1 MPANFRGF
9 AYYKGHPGVTRKMF
23 ATAAPKV
30 YEDAVSYWHDEFLP
44 LHFAEGNR
52 QRYPGVFPRRTK
64 SHEKRTRGRN
74 HGKNVPLV
82 FTGNLRDEATRSAE
96 IKGNQKGAQAKF
108 RIPRY
113 AYVIYP
119 TGIDMIDEMTV
130 TNDAEA
136 DRIAVLIDEK
146 INERILEASARVV
159 TKKAV

>member
-9 AYYKGHPGVTRKMF
+9 AYYKGHPGVTRKLF
-23 ATAAPKV
+23 ATEAPKV

-44 LHFAEGNR
+44 LHFEAGNR
-52 QRYPGVFPRRTK
+52 QRYPGAIKFRTK
-64 SHEKRTRGRN
+64 EHFRRSRA
-74 HGKNVPLV
+74 KNGVFIPLV

-113 AYVIYP
+113 AYVIYR

-146 INERILEASARVV
+146 LNERILEASARVV
-159 TKKAV
+159 TKKTV